1 MQAPTQDQAPP
12 PQQPALAPPPQ
23 VFITRTGADVAA
35 QPLTLPKTT
44 AEVEALQTKKQE
56 LTEELANVSARRHEL
71 SEEIRS
77 APDGASRT
85 GLEARL
91 RLMDQRIMQ
100 LETDIGTTSAQLS
113 STPAEVLAIAQAE
126 HRPPSD
132 DGSFG
137 EGLAAGIF
145 PLLGLF
151 TLVTLW
157 RRFRRGRRGGIAPSS
172 ENLVAES
179 NQRLERL
186 EHGMEAIAIEIERVS
201 EGQRFVTRL
210 LSEQAP
216 VGASNRIAQP

>member
-1 MQAPTQDQAPP
+1 
-12 PQQPALAPPPQ
+12 
-23 VFITRTGADVAA
+23 VYITRTGADVAA
-35 QPLTLPKTT
+35 LPLALPKTS
-44 AEVEALQTKKQE
+44 AEVEALQTRKQE

-71 SEEIRS
+71 SEEIRV

-91 RLMDQRIMQ
+91 RLMDQRILQ
-100 LETDIGTTSAQLS
+100 LETDIGTTSRQLS
-113 STPAEVLAIAQAE
+113 SAPAEVIAIAQSDN
-126 HRPPSD
+126 RPPNN

-137 EGLAAGIF
+137 EGLAVGMV
-145 PLLGLF
+145 PLLSL
-151 TLVTLW
+151 LAIVTLW
-157 RRFRRGRRGGIAPSS
+157 RRYSRRRRGGIAVSKD
-172 ENLVAES
+172 NLIAES

-216 VGASNRIAQP
+216 VGVANRIGQP

>member
-1 MQAPTQDQAPP
+1 MQATTQDQAPP
-12 PQQPALAPPPQ
+12 LPALAPPPQ
-23 VFITRTGADVAA
+23 VYITRTGADVAA
-35 QPLTLPKTT
+35 LPLSLPKTS
-44 AEVEALQTKKQE
+44 AEVEALQTRKQE

-71 SEEIRS
+71 SEEIRV

-91 RLMDQRIMQ
+91 RLMDQRILQ
-100 LETDIGTTSAQLS
+100 LETDIGTTSKQLS
-113 STPAEVLAIAQAE
+113 STPAEVLAIAQSDN
-126 HRPPSD
+126 RPPNN

-137 EGLAAGIF
+137 EGLAAGLV
-145 PLLGLF
+145 PLLSL
-151 TLVTLW
+151 LAIVTLW
-157 RRFRRGRRGGIAPSS
+157 QRYKRRRRGGIATSK

-216 VGASNRIAQP
+216 VGAANRIAQP

>member
-1 MQAPTQDQAPP
+1 MQAQAPTQDQAPNAP
-12 PQQPALAPPPQ
+12 LAPAPQ
-23 VFITRTGADVAA
+23 VIITRTGADVAA
-35 QPLTLPKTT
+35 LPLSLPKTS
-44 AEVEALQTKKQE
+44 AEVEALQTRKQE

-71 SEEIRS
+71 SEEIRV

-91 RLMDQRIMQ
+91 RLMDQRILQ
-100 LETDIGTTSAQLS
+100 LETDIGTTSKQLS
-113 STPAEVLAIAQAE
+113 STPAEVLAIAQSDN
-126 HRPPSD
+126 RPPNN

-137 EGLAAGIF
+137 EGLAAGLV
-145 PLLGLF
+145 PLLSLF
-151 TLVTLW
+151 AIVTLW
-157 RRFRRGRRGGIAPSS
+157 RRFKRRRRGGIAPGR
-172 ENLVAES
+172 ENLIAES

-216 VGASNRIAQP
+216 VGAANRIAQP

>member
-1 MQAPTQDQAPP
+1 MQPPTQDQAPQTP
-12 PQQPALAPPPQ
+12 PAPALAPPPQ
-23 VFITRTGADVAA
+23 VYITRTGADVAV
-35 QPLTLPKTT
+35 PLVLPKTS
-44 AEVEALQTKKQE
+44 AEVEALETKKQQ

-71 SEEIRS
+71 SEEIRV

-91 RLMDQRIMQ
+91 RVMDQRILQ
-100 LETDIGTTSAQLS
+100 LENDIAATSKQLS
-113 STPAEVLAIAQAE
+113 STPAEVLAIAQSE
-126 HRPPSD
+126 NRPQNN
-132 DGSFG
+132 DGSFD
-137 EGLAAGIF
+137 EGLAAGMF

-151 TLVTLW
+151 AVVTLW
-157 RRFRRGRRGGIAPSS
+157 RRYRRRRRGGIAPSN
-172 ENLVAES
+172 ENLMAES

-216 VGASNRIAQP
+216 VGAANRIAQP

>member
-1 MQAPTQDQAPP
+1 MQATAQDQAPP
-12 PQQPALAPPPQ
+12 APALAPPPQ
-23 VFITRTGADVAA
+23 VYITRTGADVAA
-35 QPLTLPKTT
+35 LPLALPKTS
-44 AEVEALQTKKQE
+44 AEVEALQTRKQE

-71 SEEIRS
+71 SEEIRV

-91 RLMDQRIMQ
+91 RLMDQRILQ
-100 LETDIGTTSAQLS
+100 LETDIGTTSKQLS
-113 STPAEVLAIAQAE
+113 STPAEVLAIAQSDN
-126 HRPPSD
+126 PPPD
-132 DGSFG
+132 NDGSFG
-137 EGLAAGIF
+137 EGLAAGLV
-145 PLLGLF
+145 PLLSL
-151 TLVTLW
+151 LAIVTLW
-157 RRFRRGRRGGIAPSS
+157 RRYKRRRRGGIATSK

-216 VGASNRIAQP
+216 VGAANRIGPS